1 MPNIEISQL
10 RVFLAAAEEKNFSAA
25 AKRLHLS
32 QSAVSQ
38 NIQALEKAYGVEL
51 FVRRGRSVD
60 LSEEGESIVPTAR
73 EVINAARLLEDSLQ
87 NVNNEVGGEL
97 IIGCSTS
104 AGKYLMPT
112 LLSSFQRKYP
122 AVLPRVKVLGRG
134 HVYEKLLN
142 ETMPIGISSKLLDH
156 RDLESVPLF
165 EDRVILI
172 AHPDHPWAEFGRA
185 LPSDLIDQPII
196 VREDTSGTCEV
207 VREGLK
213 GFDTTMDMLNI
224 AMELGNAEAIEM
236 AVENG
241 VGIAFVSEMVAAR
254 GLAMGRV
261 KRIELE
267 GLDLYRTVYMAR
279 NLNRP
284 FTRAQ
289 GLFWEF
295 AQSQYENLNTDIWQS
310 LVNFTTPASMC

>member
-51 FVRRGRSVD
+51 FIRRGRSVE
-60 LSEEGESIVPTAR
+60 LSEEGESIIPTAR

-87 NVNNEVGGEL
+87 NVHNEVGGEL

-112 LLSSFQRKYP
+112 LLSSFQRQYS
-122 AVLPRVKVLGRG
+122 AVLPRVKIMGRG
-134 HVYEKLLN
+134 FVYEKLLN
-142 ETMPIGISSKLLDH
+142 ETIPIGISSKLFDH
-156 RDLESVPLF
+156 RELESVPLF
-165 EDRVILI
+165 EDHVILI
-172 AHPDHPWAEFGRA
+172 AHPDHPWTEFGRA
-185 LPSDLIDQPII
+185 LPADLIDQPII
-196 VREDTSGTCEV
+196 VRENSSGTCEV
-207 VREGLK
+207 VMEGLK
-213 GFDTTMDMLNI
+213 TLDTTMDMLNI
-224 AMELGNAEAIEM
+224 TMELGNAEAIEM

-279 NLNRP
+279 NINRP

-289 GLFWEF
+289 SLFWDF
-295 AQSQYENLNTDIWQS
+295 AQSQYEHLNTDIWQS
-310 LVNFTTPASMC
+310 LVNFTMPVNLC

>member
-1 MPNIEISQL
+1 MPNVEISQL
-10 RVFLAAAEEKNFSAA
+10 KVFLAAAEEKNFSAA

-51 FVRRGRSVD
+51 FIRRGRSVD
-60 LSEEGESIVPTAR
+60 LSEEGESILPTAR

-112 LLSSFQRKYP
+112 LLSQFRRQYS
-122 AVLPRVKVLGRG
+122 AVLPRVKIMGRG
-134 HVYEKLLN
+134 HVFERLLN
-142 ETMPIGISSKLLDH
+142 ETIPMGITSKMLDH
-156 RDLESVPLF
+156 RNLESIPLF
-165 EDRVILI
+165 EDNVILI
-172 AHPDHPWAEFGRA
+172 THPDHPWAEYGRA
-185 LPSDLIDQPII
+185 LPADLVDQPII
-196 VREDTSGTCEV
+196 VRENTSGTCEV
-207 VREGLK
+207 VVEGLK
-213 GFDTTMDMLNI
+213 AFDTSMDMLNI

-236 AVENG
+236 SVEQG

-254 GLAMGRV
+254 GLAMGRI
-261 KRIELE
+261 KKIEIE
-267 GLDLYRTVYMAR
+267 GLDLRRTVYMAR
-279 NLNRP
+279 NINRP

-289 GLFWEF
+289 SLFWNF
-295 AQSQYENLNTDIWQS
+295 AQSQYDNLNTDIWQS
-310 LVNFTTPASMC
+310 LANFTMPVNMC